1 MINLIKKELHQKV
14 KTELNK
20 NMNNIIFESIE
31 KACPGLLHRLFHNL
45 FRFGIWEAIS
55 VYISVKT

>member
-20 NMNNIIFESIE
+20 NMNNIIFESTLRISGFVVQWINLRVF
-31 KACPGLLHRLFHNL
+31 KFLF
-45 FRFGIWEAIS
+45 EIS
-55 VYISVKT
+55 